1 MAFAPS
7 SFLLLKS
14 HQPHN
19 LIKQTQP
26 DTVPEHSQ
34 AQPDTQQNKPA
45 QPEAKKNFTTQKSS
59 FQNSE
64 NLLRGVIECFMW
76 SMH

>member
-45 QPEAKKNFTTQKSS
+45 QPEAKKTSRLKNHPFKTVRTCLG
-59 FQNSE
+59 E
-64 NLLRGVIECFMW
+64 
-76 SMH
+76 